1 MLSEVLFGPVL
12 TEPDSRAHP
21 FVWIN
26 SGKIENT
33 LFFSLK
39 GFSSFTLK
47 SVPAFF
53 YVTWE
58 CLGRQIVMLTEVEK
72 RSSELSVCSNNKQV
86 SARCSAYGLSRKL
99 LTKQFSLLHL
109 DTPSFSPVCHSYHS
123 LVVVKL
129 SCSSFHLYE
138 YDWIVLSEYDCE
150 HGTVKSIYLAVDI
163 QSWTRSAQEDDRTA
177 NVVLMGERTCH
188 LPDLVCFFSK

>member
-1 MLSEVLFGPVL
+1 MLDFICWSLPLPEGWISCYCLPQVTVYTQLPCWRSVLSEVLFGPVL
-12 TEPDSRAHP
+12 TEPDSRARP
-21 FVWIN
+21 FVWII
-26 SGKIENT
+26 SGKIENI

-39 GFSSFTLK
+39 GFSFFMLK
-47 SVPAFF
+47 SVSAFF

-86 SARCSAYGLSRKL
+86 SARCSAYGFSRKL
-99 LTKQFSLLHL
+99 LTKQFSPLHL

-129 SCSSFHLYE
+129 SCSSF
-138 YDWIVLSEYDCE
+138 
-150 HGTVKSIYLAVDI
+150 YL
-163 QSWTRSAQEDDRTA
+163 
-177 NVVLMGERTCH
+177 
-188 LPDLVCFFSK
+188 